1 MTVKLLENIKTGRR
15 FIATP
20 ELLKR
25 ADMRAV
31 TSGMAAADDGYL
43 SEQNDDEYLNLGGE
57 DDDLIGDG
65 DPVVGQITSGS
76 ISNAQDTEDEAGTG
90 SVGGDDLDDEGDA
103 SGDDDNET
111 SGGTIDLS
119 KFSDDDLIAFANAEP
134 YKLGANKGWNRS
146 TIESKLSALMGG

>member
-25 ADMRAV
+25 ADMRSVVDRGSNEAITTQV
-31 TSGMAAADDGYL
+31 DD
-43 SEQNDDEYLNLGGE
+43 SDDDYLGG
-57 DDDLIGDG
+57 DDSDLT
-65 DPVVGQITSGS
+65 VV
-76 ISNAQDTEDEAGTG
+76 AQNLAGTG
-90 SVGGDDLDDEGDA
+90 STDIANNDDTGGDEANGGDVDDEG
-103 SGDDDNET
+103 GDDDNET

-146 TIESKLSALMGG
+146 TIESKLFALMGG